1 MRSGSRGV
9 GILIVLL
16 LAGSIIGGWLG
27 AYLGRAFPAVH
38 LLQQTE
44 ALGLTP
50 PTTLDLGV
58 LTFTIGFG
66 LRLNIMSLVGMAA
79 GYLVYKRY

>member
-1 MRSGSRGV
+1 MKSSRGV
-9 GILIVLL
+9 GVLIVLL

-27 AYLGRAFPAVH
+27 AYLGQAFPGVH

-44 ALGLTP
+44 VLGLNP
-50 PTTLDLGV
+50 PTTLDLRV
-58 LTFTIGFG
+58 LTLTIGFG
-66 LRLNIMSLVGMAA
+66 LRLNIISLVGLVA